1 MTVRITAASFP
12 APDLVKTTN
21 NPAQWDQLDRFA
33 AVQAEAANTAHES
46 LGEQLATA
54 STVEDRTA
62 AFEGLYQQ
70 LADWRYRLAVEGRVT
85 RPSSNAETIR
95 TPIGDGSMS
104 YRLTPSVA
112 GRESGS
118 PAHRALTTMER
129 VALDQFP
136 GSADRV
142 QHQVTLPDGRT
153 VNGNLLMRTE
163 SLGEQAADVFGR
175 STQQMAAAAPAVAP
189 DETITVTASLA
200 DREVLR
206 RAAFEQLAGL
216 ETKRAEAG
224 ELDPDDPQNRQAF
237 ADATYCLF
245 QGPEFRRGTDATMRV
260 LVAVAH
266 ARVFG
271 AAPVVPQGVDLD
283 AMVRDQQDFRDTMR
297 DQLRVIPGGHPPAQE
312 RSTSAG
318 ERAARSTRDSGRG
331 STGIQR

>member
-1 MTVRITAASFP
+1 MTVRISASSFP
-12 APDLVKTTN
+12 TPDLVKTTN

-33 AVQAEAANTAHES
+33 AVQAEAANGALES
-46 LGEQLATA
+46 LGERLASA
-54 STVEDRTA
+54 STVGDRAA
-62 AFEGLYQQ
+62 AFEGLYRQ
-70 LADWRYRLAVEGRVT
+70 LAEWRYRLAVEGRVT

-95 TPIGDGSMS
+95 TPIGEGSMS
-104 YRLTPSVA
+104 YRLSPSVA

-118 PAHRALTTMER
+118 PAHRALTKMER
-129 VALDQFP
+129 VALEQFS

-142 QHQVTLPDGRT
+142 QHQVALPDGRT

-175 STQQMAAAAPAVAP
+175 STEEMAAAAPAVAH
-189 DETITVTASLA
+189 DETITVTASQG

-224 ELDPDDPQNRQAF
+224 GLDPHDPENRQAF

-260 LVAVAH
+260 FVAAAH
-266 ARVFG
+266 ARVFD

-283 AMVRDQQDFRDTMR
+283 AMVRDQQGFRDTMR
-297 DQLRVIPGGHPPAQE
+297 DEMRVISGGPTAGQE
-312 RSTSAG
+312 RSASAG
-318 ERAARSTRDSGRG
+318 ERAAGARDQGRG